1 MAAAEALRSR
11 PEGRGCL
18 SSKLAS
24 RESMAAP
31 FDAPEYAAP
40 RGPPGPPAPARA
52 GAGLVTGPGA
62 PPLAPR
68 GFEDVR
74 ELPAYVIG
82 YRSYGKG
89 PWDAAVGR
97 QKQWLR
103 VQEMR
108 GSELQASFRPNC
120 APEP

>member
-1 MAAAEALRSR
+1 
-11 PEGRGCL
+11 
-18 SSKLAS
+18 
-24 RESMAAP
+24 MAAP

-89 PWDAAVGR
+89 ALDAAGGHFLSRLRAQGR
-97 QKQWLR
+97 R
-103 VQEMR
+103 PTDA
-108 GSELQASFRPNC
+108 QALAWSSC
-120 APEP
+120 AAEP